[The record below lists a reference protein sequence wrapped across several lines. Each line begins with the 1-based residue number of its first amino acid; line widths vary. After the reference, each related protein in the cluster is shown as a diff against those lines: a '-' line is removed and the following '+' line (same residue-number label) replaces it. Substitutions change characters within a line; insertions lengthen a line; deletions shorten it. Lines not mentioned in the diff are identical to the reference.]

1 MVGSRVFVRASVQVI
16 LMCLRMGVFRYS
28 SRAKYESRLS
38 RMAFLI
44 RFFTVWMALFAMP
57 LDCGQCGL
65 TVLNTV

>member
-1 MVGSRVFVRASVQVI
+1 MSE
-16 LMCLRMGVFRYS
+16 MGVFRYS